1 MSLKAMF
8 KYEPNKEYNF
18 TIQQSIKNEK
28 SQKED
33 ENQKIYKSYDKN
45 LEYMNIKYNTAI
57 NSDIVVRE
65 FFLLAENKKYR
76 AFLFFIDG
84 MTNSDL
90 INNYVLK
97 PLIMRN

>member
-45 LEYMNIKYNTAI
+45 LEYMNIK
-57 NSDIVVRE
+57 
-65 FFLLAENKKYR
+65 
-76 AFLFFIDG
+76 
-84 MTNSDL
+84 
-90 INNYVLK
+90 
-97 PLIMRN
+97 